1 MHKAVHSI
9 SIPIQLLSSTNF
21 SLKTRCYKRIFLK
34 KILIQPF
41 FLKGKDYEFGTK
53 MLLIILQDLF
63 ILSGVCSNR
72 AQILGELIKKYKL
85 KFQYENSPDRVIF
98 LNGQTKYIEIGVD
111 KYFLWHWSKSVVG
124 KDFDIPLSH
133 FCRRHS

>member
-1 MHKAVHSI
+1 
-9 SIPIQLLSSTNF
+9 
-21 SLKTRCYKRIFLK
+21 
-34 KILIQPF
+34 
-41 FLKGKDYEFGTK
+41 

-72 AQILGELIKKYKL
+72 AQILGELIKKYKS

-111 KYFLWHWSKSVVG
+111 KYVYGIGASVVG
-124 KDFDIPLSH
+124 KISTYLYLIFADDTARAS
-133 FCRRHS
+133 CRRPLKKVIFKKKIILFFQIIIVVLTIHAGYL

>member
-98 LNGQTKYIEIGVD
+98 
-111 KYFLWHWSKSVVG
+111 
-124 KDFDIPLSH
+124 
-133 FCRRHS
+133 